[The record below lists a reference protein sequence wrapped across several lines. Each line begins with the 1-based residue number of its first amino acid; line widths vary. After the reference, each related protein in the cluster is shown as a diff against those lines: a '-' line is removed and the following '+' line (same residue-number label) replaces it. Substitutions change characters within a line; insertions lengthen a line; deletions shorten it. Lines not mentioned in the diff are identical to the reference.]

1 MAIASAALDR
11 KRPATMIQP
20 LRRTHFRIWAVLPLL
35 LAILFVAG
43 LIVGRPTLPKNANV
57 HWEKYK

>member
-1 MAIASAALDR
+1 MAIASEALDR

-20 LRRTHFRIWAVLPLL
+20 LRQTHFRIWAVLPVL
-35 LAILFVAG
+35 LALLFVAG
-43 LIVGRPTLPKNANV
+43 LLVRRPTLPRNAGV